1 MIRGYRFPDDP
12 DSWEELRAGFE
23 WVIPEQYDIAT
34 ATLDHEDGRTA
45 LRHVDGDGRAAS
57 LTYGDLDSASD
68 AFAATLATE
77 GVGAGDRVALCLPQC
92 PELLIGYLAV
102 FELGAEAVPLSMLL
116 GDESVEYTLEHSGA
130 TTVVVDGTKFDDLD
144 RPDWPS
150 VERTVTVDPGA
161 VPYDVSP
168 TGGLPVDD
176 GDGSGGCSTTVAP
189 VETAPD
195 DPALVLYTSG
205 STGRPK
211 GVVQRHQYL
220 IGSLP
225 GYQCYFHL
233 FDPAAAR
240 RARVWSP
247 SEWAWAGA
255 LFNVVFPTLVL
266 GGTVVSSVRR
276 SGFDPG
282 EALALVERT
291 GVTHAF
297 MPPTALGKIRSG
309 AAPAAYDLSS
319 LQVAQ
324 CGGEKLPP
332 SLREWGERALG
343 IVINEGYGQ
352 TEANALVGNCRAL
365 FEPKRGS
372 MGRAYPG
379 HEVSVVDADGT
390 RLGPGEL
397 GELAVDPTDPVIFEG
412 YLDDEAA
419 TEAKYLDTGLFR
431 TDDVAVVDEDGYF
444 WHRGRRDDL
453 IITSGYR
460 VSPFEIETALE
471 ADPHVVEAV
480 VGGVPDEERGER
492 VRAYV
497 LLTDEGARST
507 ATKRRLESLVRDRV
521 GAHKV
526 PDEIEF
532 LESLPTTTSD
542 KTDRSALFP
551 DSGRTGTDDP
561 A

>member
-1 MIRGYRFPDDP
+1 
-12 DSWEELRAGFE
+12 
-23 WVIPEQYDIAT
+23 
-34 ATLDHEDGRTA
+34 
-45 LRHVDGDGRAAS
+45 
-57 LTYGDLDSASD
+57 
-68 AFAATLATE
+68 
-77 GVGAGDRVALCLPQC
+77 
-92 PELLIGYLAV
+92 
-102 FELGAEAVPLSMLL
+102 
-116 GDESVEYTLEHSGA
+116 
-130 TTVVVDGTKFDDLD
+130 
-144 RPDWPS
+144 
-150 VERTVTVDPGA
+150 
-161 VPYDVSP
+161 
-168 TGGLPVDD
+168 
-176 GDGSGGCSTTVAP
+176 
-189 VETAPD
+189 
-195 DPALVLYTSG
+195 
-205 STGRPK
+205 
-211 GVVQRHQYL
+211 
-220 IGSLP
+220 
-225 GYQCYFHL
+225 
-233 FDPAAAR
+233 
-240 RARVWSP
+240 
-247 SEWAWAGA
+247 
-255 LFNVVFPTLVL
+255 
-266 GGTVVSSVRR
+266 
-276 SGFDPG
+276 
-282 EALALVERT
+282 
-291 GVTHAF
+291 
-297 MPPTALGKIRSG
+297 
-309 AAPAAYDLSS
+309 
-319 LQVAQ
+319 
-324 CGGEKLPP
+324 
-332 SLREWGERALG
+332 
-343 IVINEGYGQ
+343 
-352 TEANALVGNCRAL
+352 
-365 FEPKRGS
+365 